1 MRVTCGDREYPLS
14 LPAGTRD
21 ALVNGSWDGTGQLLE
36 NLDQVRSVA
45 ASLPYVSGAW

>member
-1 MRVTCGDREYPLS
+1 
-14 LPAGTRD
+14 
-21 ALVNGSWDGTGQLLE
+21 VNGSWDATGQLLE